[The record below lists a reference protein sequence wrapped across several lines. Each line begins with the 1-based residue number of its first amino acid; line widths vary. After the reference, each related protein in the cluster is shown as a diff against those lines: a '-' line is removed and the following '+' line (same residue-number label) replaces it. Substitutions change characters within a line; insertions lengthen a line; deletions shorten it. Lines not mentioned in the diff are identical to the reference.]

1 MKKLISLLA
10 VIALIACFIPAAFA
24 AEPAL
29 YATTDAAEYLEAG
42 DTFTVTVGVS
52 EVAYAALDLYGITYD
67 EGLEFVKTE
76 GASGRVAA
84 GNPPHIAC
92 IAFADSKGD
101 AVTLTFKVADNAAD
115 GKYTISFNGPNEY
128 ALADKTVFELGTTS
142 VTVQVGEPHVCE
154 FGEWVVT
161 TPATC
166 ETAGVE
172 TRTCSCGATETREIP
187 ALGHDWDNG
196 VIGNEGDYDCPDEFK
211 LFTCKRDAAHTK
223 TEKTGH
229 DCEKAKFTLDSWYDA
244 EKKANYTT
252 YQEKCVHSDDH
263 GCSTVY
269 GEPWTEEVK
278 DPITGDITPYIAM
291 GVLTMVAL
299 VSAAA
304 YMLLKRKAI

>member
-24 AEPAL
+24 AEGTL
-29 YATTDAAEYLEAG
+29 YANCSATEPLKAG

-52 EVAYAALDLYGITYD
+52 GVAYASLDMFGITYD
-67 EGLEFVKTE
+67 AGLEFVSAT
-76 GASGRVAA
+76 GANGRMAA

-92 IAFADSKGD
+92 IAFADSEGD
-101 AVTLTFKVADNAAD
+101 AVVLTFKVADNAAD
-115 GKYTISFNGPNEY
+115 GEYTVSFNGPNEY
-128 ALADKTVFELGTTS
+128 ALADKTVVKLGTAS
-142 VTVQVGEPHVCE
+142 VTVQVGEPHVHA

-166 ETAGVE
+166 DTAGVE
-172 TRTCSCGATETREIP
+172 TRTCECGETETREIA

-196 VIGNEGDYDCPDEFK
+196 VIGNEDDYDCPDEFK
-211 LFTCKRDAAHTK
+211 VYTCKRDAAHTK

-229 DCEKAKFTLDSWYDA
+229 DCEKAKFTLNSEYDK
-244 EKKANYTT
+244 EKKTTFVT